1 MVSDGETAPTFTA
14 PLANGDI
21 ESFSLDDALEDG
33 PVVLAFFPGA
43 FTSVCSHEMS
53 ALEERLE
60 TLEDSGATLYGI
72 SVDSPFALNEF
83 RDKLSLSFDLV
94 SDANREVIDEYDISM
109 DFDHLG
115 IHDLAKRAV
124 FVVDT
129 DGTVAYAWVSDDP
142 GVEPDYE
149 QLQTAVESL
158 S

>member
-1 MVSDGETAPTFTA
+1 MVSEGDHAPAFTA
-14 PLANGDI
+14 PLATGGID
-21 ESFSLDDALEDG
+21 SFTLSEQLGDG

-43 FTSVCSHEMS
+43 FTGVCSHEMS
-53 ALEERLE
+53 TFEERLDAI
-60 TLEDSGATLYGI
+60 TDAGGRLYGV

-115 IHDLAKRAV
+115 VHDLAKRAV

-129 DGTVAYAWVSDDP
+129 DGTVTYAWVSDDP
-142 GVEPDYE
+142 GVEPNYE
-149 QLQTAVESL
+149 QLQTAVDSL
-158 S
+158 A